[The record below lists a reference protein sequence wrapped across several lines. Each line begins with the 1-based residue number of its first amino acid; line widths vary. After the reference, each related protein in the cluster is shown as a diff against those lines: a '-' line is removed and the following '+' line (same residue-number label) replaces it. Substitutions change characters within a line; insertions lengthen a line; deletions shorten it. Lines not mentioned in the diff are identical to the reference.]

1 MDEITRLASDDRDAL
16 VETLRRDG
24 VAIVEGLL
32 EPDLLARF
40 NSELDGLLDSAAL
53 GDQRKFINDGVAWFF
68 GEKTRH
74 VTGVAGK
81 SRVFA
86 EEILTLPA
94 YMAVCDAILGPNCA
108 DYVLNLAHVLD
119 RGPGGEQQLVHRDED
134 VWVNVPQPR
143 PEIQLA
149 SVIALVDFTAENG
162 ATRVVPGSHLW
173 PRDRQA
179 TDGELVPAV
188 MDAGSAV
195 VYLGSTLHAGGANE
209 TADTWRRAMH
219 VSYCVGWLRT
229 EENMYLTTPM
239 DVVRTLPRRN
249 QQLLGFG
256 AHDAIGIGGGYLGA
270 VELQDPAV
278 LIESGL
284 L

>member
-1 MDEITRLASDDRDAL
+1 MDDITRLPSTDIDAL
-16 VETLRRDG
+16 PEVLRRDG

-32 EPDLLARF
+32 DADLLSRF
-40 NSELDGLLDSAAL
+40 NAELDDLLDNAAT
-53 GDQRKFINDGVAWFF
+53 GDDRKFINDGVAWFF
-68 GEKTRH
+68 GERTRH

-81 SRVFA
+81 SKVFA

-94 YMAVCDAILGPNCA
+94 YMSACEAILRPNCA
-108 DYVLNLAHVLD
+108 DYLLNLAHVLD
-119 RGPGGEQQLVHRDED
+119 RGPGGDQQMIHRDED
-134 VWVNVPQPR
+134 IWVNVPQPR

-162 ATRVVPGSHLW
+162 ATRVVPGSHVW

-179 TDGELVPAV
+179 TDAELVPAV
-188 MDAGSAV
+188 MDAGSTV
-195 VYLGSTLHAGGANE
+195 VYLGSTLHAGGGN
-209 TADTWRRAMH
+209 TTDQWRRAMH

-229 EENMYLTTPM
+229 EENMYLTTPL
-239 DVVRTLPRRN
+239 DIVRTLPRRN

-256 AHDAIGIGGGYLGA
+256 AHDAIEIGGGYLGA
-270 VELQDPAV
+270 VELQDPV
-278 LIESGL
+278 ELIASGL

>member
-1 MDEITRLASDDRDAL
+1 MHQITRLPADE
-16 VETLRRDG
+16 VNTLPEVLHRDG

-32 EPDLLARF
+32 DADLLARF
-40 NSELDGLLDSAAL
+40 NAELDGLLDAAAL
-53 GDQRKFINDGVAWFF
+53 GDERKFINDGVAWFF
-68 GEKTRH
+68 GDRTRH

-81 SRVFA
+81 SRIFA
-86 EEILTLPA
+86 EEILTLPV
-94 YMAVCDAILGPNCA
+94 YMSVCDAILGPNCA
-108 DYVLNLAHVLD
+108 DYLLNLAHVLD
-119 RGPGGEQQLVHRDED
+119 RGPGGEQQMVHRDED

-173 PRDRQA
+173 PRDRRA
-179 TDGELVPAV
+179 TEEELVPAV

-195 VYLGSTLHAGGANE
+195 VYLGSTFHAGGGN
-209 TADTWRRAMH
+209 TTDTWRRAMH

-229 EENMYLTTPM
+229 EENMYLTTPL

-256 AHDAIGIGGGYLGA
+256 AHDAIEIGGGYLGA
-270 VELQDPAV
+270 VELQDPAE
-278 LIESGL
+278 LIATGQL
-284 L
+284 